1 MGVLR
6 ELAVA
11 YPMLGMAVIV
21 LALMVA
27 CFAARTA
34 WESFESETDTDGAI
48 TSAAL
53 AIGIA
58 MWLGFALLGSPKVA
72 APSETAV
79 YSVFR

>member
-1 MGVLR
+1 LGFLR
-6 ELAVA
+6 ELAVT

-34 WESFESETDTDGAI
+34 WESFETDADGAI
-48 TSAAL
+48 SSAVL

-72 APSETAV
+72 AKAESTG